1 MKAQARGNKPQDNFK
16 GDKMERVTTYQTF
29 ERVLNIVKK
38 ENGIKNIP
46 QKHKANFLAGA
57 LKMKPHEII
66 MDVNANMLPTRHV
79 VHFCL
84 DRGISI
90 DKMIYAS

>member
-1 MKAQARGNKPQDNFK
+1 MKIQAPGTKLQDNFK
-16 GDKMERVTTYQTF
+16 GDKMERATTYQTF
-29 ERVLNIVKK
+29 ERIIEIVKK
-38 ENGIKNIP
+38 EVGIKDIP
-46 QKHKANFLAGA
+46 AKHKANFLASA
-57 LKMKPHEII
+57 LKMKPEDVI

-90 DKMIYAS
+90 DKIVY